1 MVALSSLADNVALVR
16 EIQQTRYAEL
26 ASSIIVIYDHLI
38 TLDQEIELIWK
49 SHWTIGKV
57 LFLINRYY
65 ALASVICNNCILFS
79 THLSDSV
86 SFCLRLFQWQAC
98 TGLLVST
105 IAEIIL
111 LLRLYALYQLNRRV
125 LFFMLAAFIVS
136 VGAAA
141 TILGLVLVR
150 VSAHSQLLPG
160 VPFCLPLDVP
170 SWFYTFWI
178 PLLAFESLLCGL
190 ALIRAFG
197 YFRARPTMFQSGRYI
212 VNILIRD
219 SVIYYLI
226 VFATYF
232 ANLVIFLT
240 GSPGVLESGIGFAMA
255 MSCVMGSRLCLN
267 IRDVPYEIEDSTVSQ
282 VNLTGVSRSRNAV
295 SHGTTNIVVNGS
307 CALTEYELVEL
318 RSMRVKRNSLNA

>member
-16 EIQQTRYAEL
+16 EIQQTRYAEF
-26 ASSIIVIYDHLI
+26 ASSIIIIYDYLT
-38 TLDQEIELIWK
+38 TLDKEIELICV
-49 SHWTIGKV
+49 SAV
-57 LFLINRYY
+57 NRYY
-65 ALASVICNNCILFS
+65 ALASVICNNYVLFS

-86 SFCLRLFQWQAC
+86 CLRWFRWQAC

-125 LFFMLAAFIVS
+125 LFCMLSAFIVS
-136 VGAAA
+136 VGASA
-141 TILGLVLVR
+141 TIMGLVLVR
-150 VSAHSQLLPG
+150 VSTHSQLLPG
-160 VPFCLPLDVP
+160 IAFCLMLDVP

-178 PLLAFESLLCGL
+178 PTLAFESLLCGL

-212 VNILIRD
+212 ITILIRD

-240 GSPGVLESGIGFAMA
+240 GSPGVLECGMGFAMA

-267 IRDVPYEIEDSTVSQ
+267 IRDVHYELEDSTVSQ

-295 SHGTTNIVVNGS
+295 SHGTTNITVNGS

-318 RSMRVKRNSLNA
+318 RRMRAKRSV